1 MPNCRSSSPGSAP
14 CRLELQWRPSRWL
27 LAALLILSLLAPL
40 SVLGS
45 ELPRALAWPLAL
57 GAAGAGLAAAWREA
71 GRAPRHLRLAATAPG
86 ADAGP
91 HAGRDTLGIYLAHY
105 VLVLLFY
112 AAVPAPVAPAS
123 RLLVGAAAMAVSF
136 GGSLALTRLARR
148 RSGERCLRFEE
159 DRRVVQPCG
168 SLRRVQAGAGRVLR
182 AGNAGFHRASQG
194 RPRDRLD
201 RGRAVAAGLRKN
213 KRLYRGSRI
222 VSVMASR

>member
-1 MPNCRSSSPGSAP
+1 MPNCPSSSPGSAP

-91 HAGRDTLGIYLAHY
+91 HAGRDTLDGHWTLDDRDTLDDRELARFELAWRGPLAFAH
-105 VLVLLFY
+105 LVYRDGRHERLVWWPDTLPAQRRRELRL
-112 AAVPAPVAPAS
+112 AAAARHAS
-123 RLLVGAAAMAVSF
+123 RHARPMA
-136 GGSLALTRLARR
+136 
-148 RSGERCLRFEE
+148 
-159 DRRVVQPCG
+159 P
-168 SLRRVQAGAGRVLR
+168 
-182 AGNAGFHRASQG
+182 
-194 RPRDRLD
+194 
-201 RGRAVAAGLRKN
+201 
-213 KRLYRGSRI
+213 
-222 VSVMASR
+222 